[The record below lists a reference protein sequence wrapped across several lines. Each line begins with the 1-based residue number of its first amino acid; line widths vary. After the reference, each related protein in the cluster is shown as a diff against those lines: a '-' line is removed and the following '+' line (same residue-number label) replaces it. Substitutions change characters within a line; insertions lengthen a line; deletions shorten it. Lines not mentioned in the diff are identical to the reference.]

1 MDNLDQATQSL
12 PVSDARINSL
22 DAEYFGTWT
31 FSTLVRGDEWNPALF
46 TDVLKDCAPKLG
58 TTLQKAKILS
68 YACRDKSTIVPDG
81 YVPVEGYL
89 IMQSPNKVRRGTL
102 RRCML
107 HQNLR

>member
-58 TTLQKAKILS
+58 TTLQKAKIAKALAW
-68 YACRDKSTIVPDG
+68 YG
-81 YVPVEGYL
+81 
-89 IMQSPNKVRRGTL
+89 KVS
-102 RRCML
+102 CISCEWAA
-107 HQNLR
+107 